1 MQLPVDCDPMDV
13 KAYLLYANCNFTGSV
28 NIVTNNDSSGI
39 SYGGIILPL
48 SGSDATSLIIPY
60 YKSKAYGAS
69 DLNNSSVIFTA
80 YQDVSM
86 STCKSIM
93 QRIVI
98 RDYQTNPK
106 FLCQF
111 KNGSITK
118 ISYMTLFLYIL
129 V

>member
-28 NIVTNNDSSGI
+28 NIITNNDSSGI

-80 YQDVSM
+80 Y
-86 STCKSIM
+86 TN
-93 QRIVI
+93 I
-98 RDYQTNPK
+98 R
-106 FLCQF
+106 F
-111 KNGSITK
+111 S
-118 ISYMTLFLYIL
+118 
-129 V
+129 